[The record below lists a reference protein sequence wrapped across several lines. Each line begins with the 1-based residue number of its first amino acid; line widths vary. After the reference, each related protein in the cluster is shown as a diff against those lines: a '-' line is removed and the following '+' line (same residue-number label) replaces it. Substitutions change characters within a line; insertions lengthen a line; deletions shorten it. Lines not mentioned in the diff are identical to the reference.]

1 MLIEWRKNKMI
12 KEKIINFLENGYLAN
27 ILTIVGV
34 FVAYLTFRADISQ
47 SHLAFER
54 ILPWSCVY
62 VAIIAIYL
70 ICYYSWEFLT
80 TRSTKYAKL
89 KFQLNNQLARKDQ

>member
-1 MLIEWRKNKMI
+1 MI
-12 KEKIINFLENGYLAN
+12 KEKIVNFLENGYLAN

-70 ICYYSWEFLT
+70 ICYYSWVFFT

-89 KFQLNNQLARKDQ
+89 KFQLNNQLQEKINNCKK

>member
-1 MLIEWRKNKMI
+1 MEKCKMI

-27 ILTIVGV
+27 ILTIGGV

-47 SHLAFER
+47 SSLAFER
-54 ILPWSCVY
+54 ILPWSCGY

-80 TRSTKYAKL
+80 TRSTKYAEL
-89 KFQLNNQLARKDQ
+89 KFQLNNQLAEKDQ